1 MLILLLLFLNI
12 SAYNIGYIGSDTANL
27 NFLKN
32 TFEIYSSHSTFNQY
46 ANVLGIQDS
55 DIKDLSLI
63 IDDSKSGISYSLDR
77 EFAIE
82 NKIPVLILAPGE
94 NSDFVFYQDSS
105 YKCIISTI
113 SNALNYL
120 NITELGVIWSFSDKN
135 KNIVDLLK
143 EAWDH
148 KVISASVGSFEGES
162 EISKILGKVLKSEGI
177 QDYIFLGDKKVCRT
191 FKKAFESSYLAK
203 TGNTAIFLDECI
215 YQVDT
220 TGSFILSKP
229 QVSFSNNLTE
239 YHFNFIVP
247 YFSIFQEPE
256 LSPFQIARKFKSV
269 INPCIFDIVNIQNS
283 SKVII
288 GKADDQNFSIE
299 TTAIFLGG
307 KNESTRFLKP
317 QIVISA
323 NTGVTN
329 PPGNPNVYQ
338 NSNYQEGTYFAIEK
352 VNRDNVFFPKYE
364 MILYDKVD
372 CGVSVFDADYS
383 RDCFLKHAPHM
394 GNAYIPTLYPITG
407 SVLKQLESL
416 KIKIPFIGGVGTTT
430 LLSSKT
436 NFPMF
441 TRITSPSSYFATAW
455 SKLLGIYGW
464 SNILVF
470 YTNDTLGI
478 STYDVIKKES
488 ESQGFNILNS
498 EEDRIINA
506 VTSSSQLPIYY
517 DRIRLAIDTGCNL
530 MLLPMSD
537 PSPFFW
543 IEGLYDVGVRRGDL
557 VVIFFSITGLDALN
571 STGGNYTKRAELM
584 HGSFIVYNA
593 AWVGEYG
600 QSVKQEYLKYRT
612 NTWARSFYIDAA
624 LSAAYTID
632 FLMNQGRFF
641 ENSTE
646 FMSAQ
651 RNIRM
656 DGCTGTISFDHS
668 TNDRNLYFFNLYNF
682 YQDNSEEWH
691 GDAIGLISPVSTVY
705 YTVMKEP
712 IFAQGSIPKDMKED
726 YLDCSFREDQ
736 IRDSNIGES
745 IKIGVSIGLL
755 IISGI
760 ISAFVSKKVKYNRIL
775 PLGAKCYANFQDYLT
790 IGFII
795 VESFQ
800 LIAIGPSFEAFN
812 AFLSNISE
820 MISLNLSKAASFRN
834 TTFWAVF
841 YAMLLI
847 AYIWLGVLGLS
858 ALRLCG
864 YGGVIRKRLEEFKDF
879 TIPFLSNYLFI
890 PITVCI
896 LSILACDKAVG
907 VHLND
912 SYLNYD
918 CKLTCWRGEHIGN
931 AAPACLLIILYI
943 PMAILYRT
951 LWQETNTNLN
961 IRANSSFLIVK
972 NIAFVTIIVI
982 SKIIKD
988 SYSLAYSFVFG
999 IIMIGLLGYI
1009 FYIRLPFN
1017 YDRANYMLKTMYL
1030 CIIWNTIICILS
1042 TSVNIFTYPWLILQI
1057 LGWVAIIAAG
1067 IFLMSKLP
1075 PNMLVTPQGRNI
1087 VDLFKFAFGKA
1098 TYRQS
1103 TYKIIK

>member
-1 MLILLLLFLNI
+1 MLILLLLILNI

-32 TFEIYSSHSTFNQY
+32 TFKVFSSNSKFNQY
-46 ANVLGIQDS
+46 TNVLEIQKS

-63 IDDSKSGISYSLDR
+63 IDDSKSEISYSLDK
-77 EFAIE
+77 EFVTE
-82 NKIPVLILAPGE
+82 NKIPILILAPGE
-94 NSDFVFYQDSS
+94 NSDFIYYQDSS
-105 YKCIISTI
+105 YKCIISTLT
-113 SNALNYL
+113 NTFNYL
-120 NITELGVIWSFSDKN
+120 NITELGVIWSFSNKN
-135 KNIVDLLK
+135 KNIIDLLK

-148 KVISASVGSFEGES
+148 KVISASVGSIDDKS

-177 QDYIFLGDKKVCRT
+177 QDYLFLGDKKICST
-191 FKKAFESSYLAK
+191 FKKAFESSYLVK
-203 TGNTAIFLDECI
+203 TGNIAIFLDECV
-215 YQVDT
+215 YQVNT

-229 QVSFSNNLTE
+229 QVTFSSNLTE
-239 YHFNFIVP
+239 YFYNFVEP
-247 YFSIFQEPE
+247 YFSVFQESE
-256 LSPFQIARKFKSV
+256 LSPFQIARKFQNI
-269 INPCIFDIVNIQNS
+269 INPCVYDIVNIQNS
-283 SKVII
+283 TKVVV
-288 GKADDQNFSIE
+288 GKADDQTFLIE

-323 NTGVTN
+323 NTGFTN
-329 PPGNPNVYQ
+329 PPGNSNVYQ
-338 NSNYQEGTYFAIEK
+338 NSKYQEGTYFAVEK
-352 VNRDNVFFPKYE
+352 VNRDRVFFPKYE
-364 MILYDKVD
+364 LVLYDKVD
-372 CGVSVFDADYS
+372 CGVSVFEANYS
-383 RDCFLKHAPHM
+383 RDCFLKHIPHM
-394 GNAYIPTLYPITG
+394 GNAYIPTLYPLTG
-407 SVLKQLESL
+407 SVLKQLASL
-416 KIKIPFIGGVGTTT
+416 KIKMPFIGGVGTAT
-430 LLSSKT
+430 LLSNKT
-436 NFPMF
+436 AYPMF

-455 SKLLGIYGW
+455 SKILGIYGW
-464 SNILVF
+464 SNIIVF
-470 YTNDTLGI
+470 YTNDSFGNG
-478 STYDVIKKES
+478 TYDVVKKES
-488 ESQGFNILNS
+488 ESEGFNILNA
-498 EEDRIINA
+498 EEDRMINV
-506 VTSSSQLPIYY
+506 VTNSSQLPIYY
-517 DRIRLAIDTGCNL
+517 DRMRRAIDTGCNL
-530 MLLPMSD
+530 MFLPMSD

-543 IEGLYDVGVRRGDL
+543 IEGLYDVGARKGDL
-557 VVIFFSITGLDALN
+557 VVVFFSITGLDALN

-593 AWVGEYG
+593 AWIGEYG
-600 QSVKQEYLKYRT
+600 QNVRQEYLKYR
-612 NTWARSFYIDAA
+612 NKAWARSFFIDAA
-624 LSAAYTID
+624 FSAAYTIN
-632 FLMNQGRFF
+632 FLMNQGKFF

-646 FMSAQ
+646 FMIAQ

-656 DGCTGTISFDHS
+656 VGCSGTISFDHS

-682 YQDNSEEWH
+682 YQDSLEEWH

-712 IFAQGSIPKDMKED
+712 IFAQGSIPKDMKEN
-726 YLDCSFREDQ
+726 YLDCSFRENQ
-736 IRDSNIGES
+736 IRNSNMGEG

-755 IISGI
+755 IIAGI
-760 ISAFVSKKVKYNRIL
+760 ITAYASKKVKYNRIL
-775 PLGAKCYANFQDYLT
+775 PLGVRCYANFQDYLT

-800 LIAIGPSFEAFN
+800 LIAIGPSFQAFN
-812 AFLSNISE
+812 DFLSKVSE

-834 TTFWAVF
+834 TTFWAIF
-841 YAMLLI
+841 YAMLFL
-847 AYIWLGVLGLS
+847 AYVWLVVLGLL
-858 ALRLCG
+858 ALRVCG
-864 YGGVIRKRLEEFKDF
+864 CGGAIRKRLEDFKNF

-896 LSILACDKAVG
+896 LSILACDKAIG
-907 VHLND
+907 THLDD

-931 AAPACLLIILYI
+931 VAPACLLIILYI

-951 LWQETNTNLN
+951 LWQESNTNIN
-961 IRANSSFLIVK
+961 VRANSSFLIVK
-972 NIAFVTIIVI
+972 NIAFVAIIVI

-999 IIMIGLLGYI
+999 IIMIGLLGYV

-1042 TSVNIFTYPWLILQI
+1042 NSISIFSYPWLILQI
-1057 LGWVAIIAAG
+1057 LGWVAIITG
-1067 IFLMSKLP
+1067 GTIFMSKLP

-1098 TYRQS
+1098 SYRQS
-1103 TYKIIK
+1103 TYKYIK